1 MKRHLL
7 LFIFTLSAIVGG
19 WAQDN
24 SELIG
29 VLSYM
34 KRAMNFAQTMPQEKV
49 YLHFDNTGYFMGE
62 TIWFKGYVIRSDNG
76 KPTDMSAVLYVEL
89 VNPSGDVVETRK
101 LPIQEGVAHGEI
113 KLDSLYSTGFYEVRA
128 YTRYMTNWGNG
139 GIFSRVFPVFNAP
152 KKEGDYSKMV
162 MDDFG
167 YRKRLPNTRASEVA
181 DSKESGLK
189 VKLYPEGGKLV
200 RGVPNR
206 VAFYVTDKSG
216 VGIDAQGSLL
226 NDQKAE
232 LSAVT
237 TVRDGKGVFDVMLDG
252 KPKYL
257 RLIDANGKKHD
268 VRLDEG
274 EEDGLAMKVN
284 TLKDETV
291 EVTVYATPSMVGK
304 LLGYTLINNGRDGR
318 HGVCRACND
327 DSD

>member
-24 SELIG
+24 SELVG

-162 MDDFG
+162 MDDYG
-167 YRKRLPNTRASEVA
+167 YRKRLPTGKHRHQGRLLSSPRA
-181 DSKESGLK
+181 
-189 VKLYPEGGKLV
+189 
-200 RGVPNR
+200 
-206 VAFYVTDKSG
+206 
-216 VGIDAQGSLL
+216 
-226 NDQKAE
+226 
-232 LSAVT
+232 
-237 TVRDGKGVFDVMLDG
+237 
-252 KPKYL
+252 
-257 RLIDANGKKHD
+257 
-268 VRLDEG
+268 
-274 EEDGLAMKVN
+274 LA
-284 TLKDETV
+284 
-291 EVTVYATPSMVGK
+291 AAP
-304 LLGYTLINNGRDGR
+304 
-318 HGVCRACND
+318 
-327 DSD
+327 